1 MKKII
6 LLYFAAIFVCFFIG
20 GVVALST
27 YYSKWYLFLLIL
39 PISFGWLPIVYVC
52 KLFSDQ
58 LVKSTIFLFLML
70 ILLVAMFIVGA
81 RYIDEDS
88 FWGIVYAVGTFAS
101 ALVTVFM
108 MLKVHNLWIIRS
120 WWGNLIYRYRN
131 GTDFF
136 ILLKYIIQYY

>member
-6 LLYFAAIFVCFFIG
+6 LFYFAAIFACFFTG
-20 GVVALST
+20 GVLALSV
-27 YYSKWYLFLLIL
+27 YYSAWYLFLLIF
-39 PISFGWLPIVYVC
+39 PISLGWLPIAHVC
-52 KLFSDQ
+52 KLFPDQ
-58 LVKSTIFLFLML
+58 LVKSTIFLLLML
-70 ILLVAMFIVGA
+70 LLFVAMFIVGA

-120 WWGNLIYRYRN
+120 WWENLIYRYRN
-131 GTDFF
+131 GTDFLF
-136 ILLKYIIQYY
+136 Y